1 MTQRTLRTLQQGTDS
16 VTFADSNNVNA
27 TTRVRV
33 ARAQKTV
40 ESQRLTNVRT
50 EVIVNQ
56 PNAVVIGDDT
66 VTEQLSI
73 RLTVSGSTL
82 SKAQLV
88 QMWKDLKVNFE
99 SIIAANTLAGFV
111 PFDVPLV
118 IDSIEG

>member
-66 VTEQLSI
+66 VTEQLSL

-82 SKAQLV
+82 SEAQLV

-99 SIIAANTLAGFV
+99 SIIAAKTLSGFV

>member
-66 VTEQLSI
+66 VTEQLSL

-82 SKAQLV
+82 SEAQLV

-99 SIIAANTLAGFV
+99 SIIAAKTLTGFV

-118 IDSIEG
+118 IDSIKG

>member
-16 VTFADSNNVNA
+16 VTFADPNNVNA

-56 PNAVVIGDDT
+56 PHAVVIGDDT
-66 VTEQLSI
+66 VTEQLSL

-82 SKAQLV
+82 SEAQLL

-99 SIIAANTLAGFV
+99 SIIAAKTLTGFV
-111 PFDVPLV
+111 PFTVPL
-118 IDSIEG
+118 IIASEG